1 MAYNILLVDD
11 DKEFRYEFSCFFEDY
26 NFIEASNGEEAL
38 SALEKP
44 NEIDLVILDVII
56 PGIKGT
62 QVLKRIKEKY
72 PSMGVIILTGYSS
85 KDIAIDALKGKA
97 DDFIEKPVD
106 VKKTRLSIENLL
118 IGKKNSFSDDDMSI
132 KSKMEKITAF
142 IMRNSQKKILLDDV
156 AKFVFLSPK
165 YLSRVFKD
173 EMGIGFKEFVLN
185 SKINE
190 AKKVLSDT
198 EKTINEISYGLGYKN
213 TESFIKIFKKETG
226 LTPTEYREKEKRNV

>member
-1 MAYNILLVDD
+1 
-11 DKEFRYEFSCFFEDY
+11 
-26 NFIEASNGEEAL
+26 
-38 SALEKP
+38 
-44 NEIDLVILDVII
+44 
-56 PGIKGT
+56 
-62 QVLKRIKEKY
+62 
-72 PSMGVIILTGYSS
+72 
-85 KDIAIDALKGKA
+85 
-97 DDFIEKPVD
+97 
-106 VKKTRLSIENLL
+106 
-118 IGKKNSFSDDDMSI
+118 
-132 KSKMEKITAF
+132 
-142 IMRNSQKKILLDDV
+142 MRNSQKKILLDDV